1 MKATQLSWDEAM
13 FTSVSSFNNS
23 LYFTVLHPVAGFL
36 GEDAVPFLSDPDN
49 SPGSQVFLVI
59 VFISWYAMRVESRWI
74 LFLFTFYIHPFYK

>member
-36 GEDAVPFLSDPDN
+36 GKDAVPFLSDLDN
-49 SPGSQVFLVI
+49 SPGS
-59 VFISWYAMRVESRWI
+59 
-74 LFLFTFYIHPFYK
+74 